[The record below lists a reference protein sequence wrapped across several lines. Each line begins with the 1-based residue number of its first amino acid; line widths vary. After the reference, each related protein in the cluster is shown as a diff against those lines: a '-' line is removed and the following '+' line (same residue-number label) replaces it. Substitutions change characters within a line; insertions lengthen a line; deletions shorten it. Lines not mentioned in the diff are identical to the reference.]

1 MPEHHHQL
9 YLTDILDSGR
19 AIQSYEAIAKL
30 VIPAKAGIQCFC
42 NILKFLDS
50 GFRRNDGFLPFWTFA
65 TASYVQDIAFEQF
78 IVERMR
84 CAAVIREFEIIG
96 KAVGKL
102 PETIKSSKMKWSLI
116 LG

>member
-50 GFRRNDGFLPFWTFA
+50 GFRRN
-65 TASYVQDIAFEQF
+65 E
-78 IVERMR
+78 
-84 CAAVIREFEIIG
+84 CARKGVTSARWKFVSE
-96 KAVGKL
+96 
-102 PETIKSSKMKWSLI
+102 
-116 LG
+116 

>member
-50 GFRRNDGFLPFWTFA
+50 GFRRNDRFLPFWAFA
-65 TASYVQDIAFEQF
+65 TASYVQDIAFDSSLPTG
-78 IVERMR
+78 
-84 CAAVIREFEIIG
+84 CAAQPLYVNLR
-96 KAVGKL
+96 
-102 PETIKSSKMKWSLI
+102 SSAKRLENCRKQSSHQK
-116 LG
+116 